1 MTEGILLLGDGWGP
15 AVLLVP
21 LAALIVVLRG
31 RFFLNLFR
39 RLRNSEIDPKDDW
52 DPFR

>member
-15 AVLLVP
+15 AWLLIPVA
-21 LAALIVVLRG
+21 AALLFLRG
-31 RFFLNLFR
+31 RFLLDLVR
-39 RLRNSEIDPKDDW
+39 RTRDGEIDPHDDW